1 MKHRLPIM
9 AFAIFVIV
17 TSLATFG
24 FASGDSNTAAR
35 LARAMAVQEAN
46 TSTLMQVDGIVGTGV
61 SLAQASPV
69 IVIYTSSS
77 AVSVPASLGGFPVE
91 TRAVG
96 TVFALHHHPD
106 HNKGGGGGGNGGG
119 GGVDPTKR
127 FDRPV
132 PIGVSSGN
140 EEDHALIVCTT
151 GTYGA
156 RVKDGESNVYA
167 LSNNHVYAKENLA
180 SIGSA
185 ILQPGLADSNCEVK
199 SEDKIAN
206 LWDFVPLQPAGNT
219 VDAAIAISDT
229 SLIGNSTPSD
239 GYGTPKSLTSAA
251 QVGISVQKYGR
262 TTGQTSGTV
271 SAVNVTI
278 RVIYLTGPK
287 VFEDQIEIKSNK
299 RSEFSDS
306 GDSGSLVINST
317 LNPVGLLFAGSTN
330 GEFTFANPI
339 DAVLEAFVVAIDG
352 SS

>member
-1 MKHRLPIM
+1 MRHRLPVI
-9 AFAIFVIV
+9 ALAIFVIV

-24 FASGDSNTAAR
+24 FASGDPDTAAR
-35 LARAMAVQEAN
+35 LVRAIAVQEAN
-46 TSTLMQVDGIVGTGV
+46 TATLMQVDGIVGTGV
-61 SLAQASPV
+61 SLAQDSPV

-77 AVSVPASLGGFPVE
+77 AASVPASLGGFPVE

-96 TVFALHHHPD
+96 TVFALHHRPD
-106 HNKGGGGGGNGGG
+106 HNKSPGGGGGGG

-127 FDRPV
+127 FNRPV

-306 GDSGSLVINST
+306 GDSGSLVVNSA

-330 GEFTFANPI
+330 GEITFANPI
-339 DAVLEAFVVAIDG
+339 DAVLQAFGVSIDG
-352 SS
+352 SA